1 MPQGWVYSIR
11 QEAVFK
17 MSYKIRDILKTYKG
31 QNDYK
36 IMPDNNTNFHEF
48 ALKSILFKGQ
58 YDLYFC
64 YVKSEKIAHVLT
76 VLQSRSGAG
85 EAEHLSALVAGASR
99 LPETIAHFAAG
110 EMELS
115 VVLADILSLLSA
127 VRLGTTQNILR
138 NENAQLIV
146 EEYEGVAQRLS
157 GGGRLSPFV
166 TSEDFLLPPMPEE
179 KAEQS
184 LGAHSQSRAL
194 PSGERRAHA
203 PLHVKDSKGQSK
215 GHMKEASTHKPQIE
229 KRTGTI
235 LAFVRKQPASS
246 IKDISRVVKG
256 CSEKTIQRE
265 LALLIEQGLV
275 EKRGERR
282 WSVYYPI

>member
-1 MPQGWVYSIR
+1 
-11 QEAVFK
+11 
-17 MSYKIRDILKTYKG
+17 
-31 QNDYK
+31 
-36 IMPDNNTNFHEF
+36 MPDNSNKFHEF

-64 YVKSEKIAHVLT
+64 YVKSEKIAHVLAL
-76 VLQSRSGAG
+76 LQSRIVAG
-85 EAEHLSALVAGASR
+85 EADRMNALVAGASR

-110 EMELS
+110 EIELS
-115 VVLADILSLLSA
+115 VVLADLLSLLSA
-127 VRLGTTQNILR
+127 VRLSATQQVLR
-138 NENAQLIV
+138 NENALVIA
-146 EEYEGVAQRLS
+146 EEYESVAQRLA

-166 TSEDFLLPPMPEE
+166 TSEDFLLPPMPEGATE
-179 KAEQS
+179 PTLQNEARMSTLPPGDRTTGSS
-184 LGAHSQSRAL
+184 LHI
-194 PSGERRAHA
+194 
-203 PLHVKDSKGQSK
+203 KDIKGQSK
-215 GHMKEASTHKPQIE
+215 GHMKDALARKPQID
-229 KRTGTI
+229 KRTSAI

-282 WSVYYPI
+282 WSVYYPL